1 MKYKSLESLVKGK
14 NVFVFGAGG
23 GGDIV
28 GAYHVSN
35 KVKKAG
41 GNIIIGSVVWE
52 RFTIDPYPG
61 PIPLEMMVNVEPIGY
76 SAAIVNSDSYALRY
90 GMEVEPQ
97 ITKFVKVTG
106 EKAIF
111 IDLTKGTE
119 GVIRGINDVAE
130 NYDIDVVV
138 GVDVGGDI
146 LSLGCEENLWS
157 PLADS
162 ISLSALYQLSFDRT
176 LAVYGPGG
184 DGELDTN
191 TVLKYVSD
199 ISKQEGLIEILG
211 MSYEDSELL
220 EKLIKNVYTEASLIP
235 LLSFKGEYG
244 NKMIRN
250 NTRLVKLSPILSTSY
265 LLDVDIVYNRS
276 ELPKLVKGTG
286 GIGQA
291 NQALNDHCIYTELDL
306 ENDLMKLRSEQSSKP
321 INLNDIRQQGIS
333 NLIKRNCDP
342 IKC

>member
-1 MKYKSLESLVKGK
+1 MKYKSLESLVKNK
-14 NVFVFGAGG
+14 NVFIFGAGG

-41 GNIIIGSVVWE
+41 GNTIVGSVVWE
-52 RFTIDPYPG
+52 RFAVDPYPG

-76 SAAIVNSDSYALRY
+76 STAIVSSDSYALRY

-97 ITKFVKVTG
+97 ITKFVKTVG

-119 GVIRGINDVAE
+119 GVIRGINDIAE
-130 NYDIDVVV
+130 NYNIDVVI

-162 ISLSALYQLSFDRT
+162 ISLSALYHINFDKA

-191 TVLKYVSD
+191 TILKYVSD
-199 ISKQEGLIEILG
+199 ISKQKGLIEIMG

-220 EKLIKNVYTEASLIP
+220 ENLIKNVYTEASLIP

-250 NTRLVKLSPILSTSY
+250 NTRVVKLSPILSTSY

-276 ELPKLVKGTG
+276 ELPKLVNGTG

-291 NQALNDHCIYTELDL
+291 NQALNDRCLYTELDL
-306 ENDLMKLRSEQSSKP
+306 ENDLMKLRGGQSKEP
-321 INLNDIRQQGIS
+321 FDLNEIRRQGIS
-333 NLIKRNCDP
+333 NLIKRNCNP

>member
-1 MKYKSLESLVKGK
+1 MKYKSLESLVKNK
-14 NVFVFGAGG
+14 NVFIFGAGG

-41 GNIIIGSVVWE
+41 GNTIVGSVVWE
-52 RFTIDPYPG
+52 RFAVDPYPG

-76 SAAIVNSDSYALRY
+76 STAIVSSDSYALRY

-97 ITKFVKVTG
+97 ITKFVKTVG

-119 GVIRGINDVAE
+119 GVIRGINDIAE
-130 NYDIDVVV
+130 NYNIDVVI

-162 ISLSALYQLSFDRT
+162 ISLSALYHINFDKA

-191 TVLKYVSD
+191 TILKYVSD
-199 ISKQEGLIEILG
+199 ISKQKGLIEIMG

-220 EKLIKNVYTEASLIP
+220 ENLIKNVYTEASLIP

-250 NTRLVKLSPILSTSY
+250 NTRVVKLSPILSTSY

-276 ELPKLVKGTG
+276 ELPKLVNGTG

-291 NQALNDHCIYTELDL
+291 NQALNDRCLYTELDL
-306 ENDLMKLRSEQSSKP
+306 ENDLMKLRGEQSKEP
-321 INLNDIRQQGIS
+321 FDLNEIRRQGIS
-333 NLIKRNCDP
+333 NLIKRNCNP